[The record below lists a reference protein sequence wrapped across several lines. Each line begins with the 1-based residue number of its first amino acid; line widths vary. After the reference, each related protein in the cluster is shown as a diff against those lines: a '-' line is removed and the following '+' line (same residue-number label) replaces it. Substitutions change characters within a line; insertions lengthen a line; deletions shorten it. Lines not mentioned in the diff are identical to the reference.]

1 TTLVRGRVEGDDA
14 RGLYH
19 DGVGYYFLGEQNF
32 VVQAETQT
40 GSWKDLEANST
51 RPETITKDVF
61 KMWVDHGA
69 QPVDGAYAYAVMPG
83 IDRDAFAT
91 QADDLPFKVL
101 AQTSAVQ
108 AVEFADRN
116 LAQVVFFEAGN
127 LKVLD
132 TMDVS
137 VNAPCLVMV
146 QTDGQCVSLSV
157 ADPTQ
162 KLDQIQI
169 TIGGV
174 FEGTGAV
181 VEGSLTVVTVDL
193 PQNEWAGKTVDVSLL
208 KQ

>member
-1 TTLVRGRVEGDDA
+1 
-14 RGLYH
+14 
-19 DGVGYYFLGEQNF
+19 DGVGYFFLGEQNF